1 MATNFNVNKN
11 AVNIVDRPLS
21 KGKTEINLSSFAFLF
36 SELIQYSQDRIK
48 AGHELEKKLSDI
60 GFLVGTRVLELLV
73 VREKNAKRETKLLG
87 ILSFIHSTVW
97 KALFGKQADS
107 LEKSTE
113 ADDEYMISDANMIV
127 NKFIS
132 LPKNLSSLNCA
143 AFVAGIIEGIL
154 CSAEFVSNLKLQIK
168 NIDKHWLTNPARV
181 TAHNVAVE
189 GKKFPK
195 TVILIKFNPEVIPRT

>member
-1 MATNFNVNKN
+1 MSRNSSNTLSIPSS
-11 AVNIVDRPLS
+11 VNIVDRPLS

-36 SELIQYSQDRIK
+36 SEMIQYCQDRIK
-48 AGHELEKKLSDI
+48 AGHELEKKLSDMGVSI
-60 GFLVGTRVLELLV
+60 GPRVLELLV
-73 VREKNAKRETKLLG
+73 VREKNSKRETKLLG
-87 ILSFIHSTVW
+87 ILSFIHTTVW
-97 KALFGKQADS
+97 KSLFGKQADS

-113 ADDEYMISDANMIV
+113 ADDEYMISDNNMLV

-154 CSAEFVSNLKLQIK
+154 CSAEF
-168 NIDKHWLTNPARV
+168 PARV

-189 GKKFPK
+189 GKKFSK
-195 TVILIKFNPEVIPRT
+195 TVILIKFNPEVIERNT

>member
-1 MATNFNVNKN
+1 MASNINKN
-11 AVNIVDRPLS
+11 AVNIVDRPLP

-36 SELIQYSQDRIK
+36 SEIIQYSQDRIK

-73 VREKNAKRETKLLG
+73 FREKNPKRETKLLG
-87 ILSFIHSTVW
+87 ILSFIHSNVW

-113 ADDEYMISDANMIV
+113 ADDECKKTTTTNSTYMISDANMIV
-127 NKFIS
+127 NKYIS
-132 LPKNLSSLNCA
+132 LPKSLSSLNCA
-143 AFVAGIIEGIL
+143 SFVAGIVEGIL
-154 CSAEFVSNLKLQIK
+154 SSAEF
-168 NIDKHWLTNPARV
+168 PARV

-189 GKKFPK
+189 GKRFTK
-195 TVILIKFNPEVIPRT
+195 TVILIKFNAEALVGR

>member
-1 MATNFNVNKN
+1 MNKN
-11 AVNIVDRPLS
+11 AINIVDRPLS

-36 SELIQYSQDRIK
+36 SEIIQYCQDRIK
-48 AGHELEKKLSDI
+48 EGHELEKKLSDI
-60 GFLVGTRVLELLV
+60 GFSVGTRILELLC
-73 VREKNAKRETKLLG
+73 VRDKNSKRETKLLG
-87 ILSFIHSTVW
+87 MLSFIHSTVW
-97 KALFGKQADS
+97 KAMFGKQADS

-113 ADDEYMISDANMIV
+113 ADDEYMISDNSMIV

-143 AFVAGIIEGIL
+143 AFVAGIVEGIL
-154 CSAEFVSNLKLQIK
+154 TSAEF
-168 NIDKHWLTNPARV
+168 PARV

-195 TVILIKFNPEVIPRT
+195 TVILIKFNPEVIERNA

>member
-1 MATNFNVNKN
+1 TLFYLDQSYNLYIVGMSQPANINKN
-11 AVNIVDRPLS
+11 AINIVDRPLS
-21 KGKTEINLSSFAFLF
+21 KGKTEINLSSFSFLF
-36 SELIQYSQDRIK
+36 SELIQYCQDRIK

-60 GFLVGTRVLELLV
+60 GFLVGTRALELLV

-97 KALFGKQADS
+97 KSLFGKQADS

-127 NKFIS
+127 NKYIS
-132 LPKNLSSLNCA
+132 LPKNLSNLNCA

-154 CSAEFVSNLKLQIK
+154 CSAEF
-168 NIDKHWLTNPARV
+168 PARV
-181 TAHNVAVE
+181 SAHNVAVE

-195 TVILIKFNPEVIPRT
+195 TVILIKFNPEVIPR